1 MLRDFR
7 SALILA
13 ALTGTLYALGIYL
26 SPLHSNVGDGAW
38 NLLVLLGIVLSATG
52 FVVEFVASR
61 LSRRL
66 RERGTVF
73 DDRLDAIARE
83 KAMRLNACLP
93 TADCSSSSDERRRIR
108 FDGAGRSLSGACPT
122 NSATALPVPPACS
135 LPISQRRQ
143 DRCEACI
150 ADVFSWGREDQL
162 EHRASHSLS
171 LDHLRLVCFPFT
183 AMASAFF

>member
-26 SPLHSNVGDGAW
+26 SPLRSMVGDGAW

-66 RERGTVF
+66 RKGGTAF

-83 KAMRLNACLP
+83 KAMRLNAYLP
-93 TADCSSSSDERRRIR
+93 TADCSSLRMETAAHPVRRRR
-108 FDGAGRSLSGACPT
+108 SSPFRRLPNELGDGAPRVS
-122 NSATALPVPPACS
+122 
-135 LPISQRRQ
+135 
-143 DRCEACI
+143 
-150 ADVFSWGREDQL
+150 
-162 EHRASHSLS
+162 
-171 LDHLRLVCFPFT
+171 RL
-183 AMASAFF
+183 

>member
-7 SALILA
+7 CALILS

-26 SPLHSNVGDGAW
+26 SPLRPNVGDGAW
-38 NLLVLLGIVLSATG
+38 NLLVLLGIVLSVIG

-66 RERGTVF
+66 REGGPAF

-93 TADCSSSSDERRRIR
+93 TSADCSSSSDGSVGASASTAQVLPFPALAQRTRLRR
-108 FDGAGRSLSGACPT
+108 SPCL
-122 NSATALPVPPACS
+122 PPA
-135 LPISQRRQ
+135 
-143 DRCEACI
+143 A
-150 ADVFSWGREDQL
+150 ADK
-162 EHRASHSLS
+162 
-171 LDHLRLVCFPFT
+171 
-183 AMASAFF
+183 SAAPGQM

>member
-26 SPLHSNVGDGAW
+26 SPLRSIVGDGAW

-66 RERGTVF
+66 REGGTAF

-83 KAMRLNACLP
+83 KVMRLNAYLP
-93 TADCSSSSDERRRIR
+93 TSADCSSSSDGREGTSGSTAQVVPFPALAQRTRRR
-108 FDGAGRSLSGACPT
+108 RSPCLPPVAADK
-122 NSATALPVPPACS
+122 SAAPGQIVKPMSP
-135 LPISQRRQ
+135 
-143 DRCEACI
+143 
-150 ADVFSWGREDQL
+150 DVFAWGSRGSA
-162 EHRASHSLS
+162 RASSQPL
-171 LDHLRLVCFPFT
+171 P
-183 AMASAFF
+183 

>member
-26 SPLHSNVGDGAW
+26 SPLRSNVGDGAW

-66 RERGTVF
+66 REGGTVF
-73 DDRLDAIARE
+73 DDHLDAIARE
-83 KAMRLNACLP
+83 KAMRLNAGLP
-93 TADCSSSSDERRRIR
+93 TSPTAQAPSMEVASHPLRRRR
-108 FDGAGRSLSGACPT
+108 SFPFRRLPNELGHGA
-122 NSATALPVPPACS
+122 
-135 LPISQRRQ
+135 
-143 DRCEACI
+143 
-150 ADVFSWGREDQL
+150 
-162 EHRASHSLS
+162 RAS
-171 LDHLRLVCFPFT
+171 RL
-183 AMASAFF
+183 